1 MLGRVVQRVGL
12 MGNPRKYP
20 GHPAE
25 LYTWDA
31 NPGYRIRALNL
42 EYLVSRG
49 LPAKFNL
56 SAPADIR
63 IIT

>member
-1 MLGRVVQRVGL
+1 